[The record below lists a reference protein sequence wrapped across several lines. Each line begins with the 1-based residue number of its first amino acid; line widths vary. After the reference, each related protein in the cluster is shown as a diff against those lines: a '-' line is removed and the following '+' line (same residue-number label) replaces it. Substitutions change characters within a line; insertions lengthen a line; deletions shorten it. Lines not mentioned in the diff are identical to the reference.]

1 MVTFVV
7 LVTLVAQLPTGILAN
22 KLIEKV
28 NRVPFYSFRFL
39 GEQNEYNNT
48 DFVRRHTVFPLSAV
62 LVVTSGAVE
71 LL

>member
-39 GEQNEYNNT
+39 GEHHEYNDT
-48 DFVRRHTVFPLSAV
+48 DFVRRHTIFPLSAV
-62 LVVTSGAVE
+62 LVVTSGAAE